1 MSTARVMD
9 PVSARRL
16 ISDCGVIFADWR
28 VVESSEAAVNVAAGC
43 QGPVALKSAAADV
56 VHKSDSGCVVLGV
69 AGDDAVA
76 KAYTEI
82 TARAAAAGS
91 ETPERVLVETM
102 ASGLAEVI
110 IGLKRDQTF
119 GAVVLVGL
127 GGIFTEALKDF
138 VLRLCPVTEPEA
150 LGMFKELQGFPF
162 LAGAR
167 GKPPCDL
174 DALAQLAAAISRLGH
189 ERDDVLELDL
199 NPVMAMA
206 QGAVAVDARIVLNG
220 REKHGTHQA

>member
-1 MSTARVMD
+1 MD

-69 AGDDAVA
+69 AGDDAVE

-91 ETPERVLVETM
+91 ETPAPVSPVGRT
-102 ASGLAEVI
+102 ASRTIARKTSLS
-110 IGLKRDQTF
+110 TF
-119 GAVVLVGL
+119 RTVHEWPPSWVVR
-127 GGIFTEALKDF
+127 TS
-138 VLRLCPVTEPEA
+138 
-150 LGMFKELQGFPF
+150 
-162 LAGAR
+162 
-167 GKPPCDL
+167 
-174 DALAQLAAAISRLGH
+174 DASHSPSLSSAAAGTWRASSPGRKPH
-189 ERDDVLELDL
+189 
-199 NPVMAMA
+199 AHTC
-206 QGAVAVDARIVLNG
+206 ARVHP
-220 REKHGTHQA
+220 R